1 MLSKEMEEKLGFDKP
16 KPEKKPKERG
26 KSILKKSSLLSKED
40 LIKGNE
46 DLRTFIQKSLPKPG
60 VPAKY

>member
-40 LIKGNE
+40 LIKGKTENPVQISGSE
-46 DLRTFIQKSLPKPG
+46 G
-60 VPAKY
+60 